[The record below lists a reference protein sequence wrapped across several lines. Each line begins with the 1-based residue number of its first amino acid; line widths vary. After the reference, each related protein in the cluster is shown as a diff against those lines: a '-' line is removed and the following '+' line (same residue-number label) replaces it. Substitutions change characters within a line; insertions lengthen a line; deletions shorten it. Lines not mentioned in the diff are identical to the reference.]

1 MVEIDLKDP
10 YTKEQLDNIIEF
22 ENTMIKKCGMDGIKS
37 LANMACEVSKYEGL
51 VATSVQERSFCHK
64 ERPCVLGFR

>member
-37 LANMACEVSKYEGL
+37 LANMACEVLVYFENKIKKYKII
-51 VATSVQERSFCHK
+51 FCK
-64 ERPCVLGFR
+64 LY